1 MSSLTPPMAPGPVAD
16 LATLEHKLTK
26 RGFRRDDLYLHE
38 CTACHEQAV
47 LKYIAM
53 GKTGGRDISLCQACG
68 VSTSWR
74 NGANA
79 SSREQDVGFD
89 LRVFLG

>member
-1 MSSLTPPMAPGPVAD
+1 MSSPTPPSPVAD

-47 LKYIAM
+47 LKYILT

-68 VSTSWR
+68 VAMSWR
-74 NGANA
+74 NGAGA
-79 SSREQDVGFD
+79 HSREQDVGFD
-89 LRVFLG
+89 LRAFLG